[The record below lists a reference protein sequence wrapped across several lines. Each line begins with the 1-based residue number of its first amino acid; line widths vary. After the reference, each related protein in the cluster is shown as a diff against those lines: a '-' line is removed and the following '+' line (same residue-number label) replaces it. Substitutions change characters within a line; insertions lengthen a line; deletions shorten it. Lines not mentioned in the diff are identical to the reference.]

1 MGRIGITYSD
11 VAKAADQLTEQGL
24 RPTVDAVRAQLG
36 TGSKSTIVPHLRRW
50 RSKQEKDSP
59 VPDLAFVNGIQDF
72 YRQAQSEL
80 EDNLNALK
88 TEIQELTSKNAA
100 LLKTIRHFEHRENQL
115 TNQRQLLSRRV
126 FKLEKEI
133 QRLQKQRHLARHTV
147 EQMLLNP

>member
-11 VAKAADQLTEQGL
+11 VAKAAEKLTEQGL
-24 RPTVDAVRAQLG
+24 RPTVDAVRAELG

-50 RSKQEKDSP
+50 RSKQENDSH

-88 TEIQELTSKNAA
+88 AEIQQLTTKNTS
-100 LLKTIRHFEHRENQL
+100 LLKKIRHFESRDNQL
-115 TNQRQLLSRRV
+115 AKQRQLLSQRV

-133 QRLQKQRHLARHTV
+133 QRLHKQRHFARHTV